1 MNSLTRKAAMVAALS
16 AVAALGAP
24 AAADAAKNHNG
35 HGVRA
40 EIRGATLTVKGS
52 DRGDALALR
61 LAAGD
66 PTRVQV
72 DSGDDGSA
80 DFSFARS
87 NLSAIKVRA
96 GGGDDSVRIDD
107 TNGAFNDSIPT
118 TIAGGRGN
126 DSLNGGSGAEAFRGG
141 RGSDTVVGGRGNDS
155 AYLGRGNDAFVW
167 NPGDGSDVIEGRHGR
182 DTMRFNG
189 SNAPENVTLSSNA
202 GRLKF
207 FRDVA
212 GITMDTDGIETVDF
226 NAVGGADNITVGD
239 LTATEVTKTNL
250 DLAGTL
256 GGSAGDGAVDNV
268 FVTGTNG
275 NDRIRVN
282 GSGSRADVTGLA
294 TAVSVTHA
302 EPTDRLSLNTLGGRD
317 TVLLQRVAG
326 VLQVLIDGS
335 PA

>member
-1 MNSLTRKAAMVAALS
+1 MGIESHHE
-16 AVAALGAP
+16 P
-24 AAADAAKNHNG
+24 
-35 HGVRA
+35 
-40 EIRGATLTVKGS
+40 VKGS
-52 DRGDALALR
+52 DRGEALALR

-87 NLSAIKVRA
+87 NLSAIKARA

-107 TNGAFNDSIPT
+107 ANGAFTDSIPT

-126 DSLNGGSGAEAFRGG
+126 DSLNGGSGAETFRGG

-155 AYLGRGNDAFVW
+155 AYLGRGNDSFAW
-167 NPGDGSDVIEGRHGR
+167 NPGDGSDLIEGRRGR
-182 DTMRFNG
+182 DTMLFNG
-189 SNAPENVTLSSNA
+189 SNAPENITLTANQ
-202 GRLKF
+202 GRLRF

-212 GITMDTDGIETVDF
+212 NVTMDTDGIETVDF
-226 NAVGGADNITVGD
+226 TAVGGADNITVGD
-239 LTATEVTKTNL
+239 LTATDVTKTNL

-275 NDRIRVN
+275 NDRIRIN
-282 GSGSRADVTGLA
+282 GSGSRADVTGLPRA
-294 TAVSVTHA
+294 QR
-302 EPTDRLSLNTLGGRD
+302 PSLPCG
-317 TVLLQRVAG
+317 
-326 VLQVLIDGS
+326 
-335 PA
+335 